1 MPARDYSPLGG
12 IGGVQT
18 NPPVPY
24 SSRGNDKDRV
34 QTFVFED
41 DITDPF
47 IGTIHLQG
55 SNDDPSYTVPDD
67 ELWVD
72 LVELAFDGT
81 VSPVGNIFLETNI
94 EIARVRVECR
104 TYTSGRIIHI
114 RSMR

>member
-1 MPARDYSPLGG
+1 MPARSYDPLGG

-41 DITDPF
+41 NVADPF
-47 IGTIHLQG
+47 IGTIHFQG
-55 SNDDPSYTVPDD
+55 CNGDPTNATDNKV
-67 ELWVD
+67 WVD
-72 LVELAFDGT
+72 LVSLTFDGIA
-81 VSPVGNIFLETNI
+81 PVGNVFLETSI
-94 EIARVRVECR
+94 EMSQVRVECR
-104 TYTSGRIIHI
+104 AGNYTSGSILNI